1 MSVDQMKVKEYT
13 CNIKND
19 KFQFM
24 NSKSIIIL
32 IDLKNDAK
40 AYFMNTSINLSN
52 FQFLTSR
59 TKSFKTSW
67 YQWYKWLTY
76 LNMINVKRLVNMSI
90 DIDVNSTDSLE
101 NEEFSESICEI
112 CVINCYE
119 HVWINQNS
127 DNVMLSLNL
136 AHLYWILQ
144 VILSTSSHCSALS
157 SFISFIIFLNKHI
170 WYITSHLYQV

>member
-40 AYFMNTSINLSN
+40 AYFMNTSINFSN

-59 TKSFKTSW
+59 TKSFKTS
-67 YQWYKWLTY
+67 
-76 LNMINVKRLVNMSI
+76 
-90 DIDVNSTDSLE
+90 
-101 NEEFSESICEI
+101 
-112 CVINCYE
+112 
-119 HVWINQNS
+119 
-127 DNVMLSLNL
+127 
-136 AHLYWILQ
+136 
-144 VILSTSSHCSALS
+144 
-157 SFISFIIFLNKHI
+157 
-170 WYITSHLYQV
+170 